1 MQITSVTIW
10 NVLQSLGKGF
20 AMSLNDVCVY
30 VPTWF
35 GISATTFLG
44 LLTMECTSSKMAGAG
59 AAMIMA
65 IVPAHLMRSVGGG
78 YDNESI
84 ALTAMCMTFYF
95 WCRALRTPPQK
106 KGGKPYNGEATRDSI
121 VFGIITG
128 FAYIYMVAAWGGYI
142 FVLNLIGAHAG
153 LLALFG
159 RFSSKLHR
167 AF

>member
-1 MQITSVTIW
+1 MC
-10 NVLQSLGKGF
+10 VLQSLGKGF

-44 LLTMECTSSKMAGAG
+44 LLTMECTSSKMAGAA

-95 WCRALRTPPQK
+95 WCRALRAPPQVSCK
-106 KGGKPYNGEATRDSI
+106 YPQDAPWLI
-121 VFGIITG
+121 ALLITPSG
-128 FAYIYMVAAWGGYI
+128 
-142 FVLNLIGAHAG
+142 
-153 LLALFG
+153 
-159 RFSSKLHR
+159 
-167 AF
+167 